1 MLLSLSAQY
10 ASGQSIRD
18 HCLVHSC
25 AEIRSAPVSGQAFD
39 WQLGPGDC
47 VCVVSCLWML
57 PRLGWERCLRGG
69 GGRGGYPDINFRCQ
83 HGQSW
88 HFIVQQ
94 HHYNMVMI
102 WAWVWHLL
110 QDLSNHPPIVGFST
124 RQSGQISALC
134 LSALIDW
141 MSLLPVECAR
151 SSAVSQR
158 RGCQAGAWLEP
169 SGLEGSYHSCQ
180 ITDSLTPPLP
190 TSSYCFF
197 VSLKHPPDGRITNQ
211 EREIEGWDERAEEK
225 DGVKKTQKPRRV
237 LKVLWHVSFVMK

>member
-1 MLLSLSAQY
+1 MLLSLSAQH

-18 HCLVHSC
+18 HCLVYSC
-25 AEIRSAPVSGQAFD
+25 AGIRSAPVCSQAFD

-47 VCVVSCLWML
+47 VCVVSCLWMQ
-57 PRLGWERCLRGG
+57 PRVGGRGG
-69 GGRGGYPDINFRCQ
+69 GGGVSRHKLPLSAWTIMALHCPAASLQYGY
-83 HGQSW
+83 
-88 HFIVQQ
+88 
-94 HHYNMVMI
+94 
-102 WAWVWHLL
+102 
-110 QDLSNHPPIVGFST
+110 DLSLSLTPSSGPLQSPPIVGFST

-197 VSLKHPPDGRITNQ
+197 VSLKHPPDGRITDQ
-211 EREIEGWDERAEEK
+211 KRERKRREMEREEEMGWGRHK
-225 DGVKKTQKPRRV
+225 SRGR
-237 LKVLWHVSFVMK
+237 F

>member
-1 MLLSLSAQY
+1 ML
-10 ASGQSIRD
+10 
-18 HCLVHSC
+18 
-25 AEIRSAPVSGQAFD
+25 F
-39 WQLGPGDC
+39 
-47 VCVVSCLWML
+47 
-57 PRLGWERCLRGG
+57 RLGGCGGWGLGAGGGCLRGG
-69 GGRGGYPDINFRCQ
+69 GGGYPDINFRCQ

-110 QDLSNHPPIVGFST
+110 QDLSNHPPIAGFST

-180 ITDSLTPPLP
+180 ITDSLTPPSPNFLLLFLCFP
-190 TSSYCFF
+190 QTSSRWKNY
-197 VSLKHPPDGRITNQ
+197 
-211 EREIEGWDERAEEK
+211 EREIEGWDTDRERERKK
-225 DGVKKTQKPRRV
+225 DGVKKIQKPRRV
-237 LKVLWHVSFVMK
+237 LKVLWHVSVVMK

>member
-1 MLLSLSAQY
+1 MGNHGTSLS
-10 ASGQSIRD
+10 SSI
-18 HCLVHSC
+18 
-25 AEIRSAPVSGQAFD
+25 ITI
-39 WQLGPGDC
+39 W
-47 VCVVSCLWML
+47 LWSEL
-57 PRLGWERCLRGG
+57 ESDTFSRTSP
-69 GGRGGYPDINFRCQ
+69 IT
-83 HGQSW
+83 
-88 HFIVQQ
+88 
-94 HHYNMVMI
+94 
-102 WAWVWHLL
+102 
-110 QDLSNHPPIVGFST
+110 PPPPPTVGFST

-197 VSLKHPPDGRITNQ
+197 VSLKHPPDGRITDQ
-211 EREIEGWDERAEEK
+211 KRERKGMRSGLGERRGEEDTK
-225 DGVKKTQKPRRV
+225 GEAGFKSSMPR
-237 LKVLWHVSFVMK
+237 

>member
-1 MLLSLSAQY
+1 MQ
-10 ASGQSIRD
+10 
-18 HCLVHSC
+18 
-25 AEIRSAPVSGQAFD
+25 
-39 WQLGPGDC
+39 
-47 VCVVSCLWML
+47 
-57 PRLGWERCLRGG
+57 PRVGGRG
-69 GGRGGYPDINFRCQ
+69 GGRGVSRHKLPLSAWAIMALHCPAASLQYGY
-83 HGQSW
+83 
-88 HFIVQQ
+88 
-94 HHYNMVMI
+94 
-102 WAWVWHLL
+102 
-110 QDLSNHPPIVGFST
+110 DLSLSLTPSSGPLQSPPIVGFST

-197 VSLKHPPDGRITNQ
+197 VSLKHPPDGRITDQ
-211 EREIEGWDERAEEK
+211 EREKEERDGERGR
-225 DGVKKTQKPRRV
+225 DGVRKTQKPRQV
-237 LKVLWHVSFVMK
+237 LKFYATLAL

>member
-1 MLLSLSAQY
+1 MALHCPAASLQYGYDLSLSLTP
-10 ASGQSIRD
+10 SPGPLQSPYPTT
-18 HCLVHSC
+18 
-25 AEIRSAPVSGQAFD
+25 AP
-39 WQLGPGDC
+39 
-47 VCVVSCLWML
+47 
-57 PRLGWERCLRGG
+57 
-69 GGRGGYPDINFRCQ
+69 
-83 HGQSW
+83 
-88 HFIVQQ
+88 
-94 HHYNMVMI
+94 
-102 WAWVWHLL
+102 LL
-110 QDLSNHPPIVGFST
+110 SIEGFSS

-197 VSLKHPPDGRITNQ
+197 VSLKHPPDGRITVPGV
-211 EREIEGWDERAEEK
+211 RETGRGRDGRRAGD
-225 DGVKKTQKPRRV
+225 DGVRKTQQPRRV
-237 LKVLWHVSFVMK
+237 LKSSMPR

>member
-1 MLLSLSAQY
+1 MHPFAAGLLTGSWDLET
-10 ASGQSIRD
+10 
-18 HCLVHSC
+18 V
-25 AEIRSAPVSGQAFD
+25 
-39 WQLGPGDC
+39 
-47 VCVVSCLWML
+47 LWAACECN
-57 PRLGWERCLRGG
+57 PEWGWVGI
-69 GGRGGYPDINFRCQ
+69 GGYPDINFRCQ

-102 WAWVWHLL
+102 WVWVWHLL
-110 QDLSNHPPIVGFST
+110 QDLSNHPPIVSLST

-151 SSAVSQR
+151 FSAVSQR

-197 VSLKHPPDGRITNQ
+197 VSLKHPPDERITEKKRES
-211 EREIEGWDERAEEK
+211 ERERGERWGKKETRRGRYKSQEG
-225 DGVKKTQKPRRV
+225 
-237 LKVLWHVSFVMK
+237 F

>member
-1 MLLSLSAQY
+1 MQPRVGVGGGGWGSVGGWGDRVSRHKLPLSAWAIMALHCPAASLQYGYDLSLSLTP
-10 ASGQSIRD
+10 SPGPLQSPPP
-18 HCLVHSC
+18 HTHT
-25 AEIRSAPVSGQAFD
+25 
-39 WQLGPGDC
+39 
-47 VCVVSCLWML
+47 
-57 PRLGWERCLRGG
+57 
-69 GGRGGYPDINFRCQ
+69 
-83 HGQSW
+83 
-88 HFIVQQ
+88 
-94 HHYNMVMI
+94 
-102 WAWVWHLL
+102 
-110 QDLSNHPPIVGFST
+110 PPIVGFST

-197 VSLKHPPDGRITNQ
+197 VSLKHPPDGRITEQ
-211 EREIEGWDERAEEK
+211 KRERERKGMRSGLERDGGEEDTK
-225 DGVKKTQKPRRV
+225 GEAGFKSSLPR
-237 LKVLWHVSFVMK
+237 